1 MAGTVPVLTYL
12 PIDTYGTTDTVNV
25 PKLDIMRGDITPA
38 IFVDKGSGFEI
49 VNKPTPF
56 YMLCTAKIFNGY
68 PQINTIVPNS
78 VLNEAYQQFGVTQGN
93 AQKIIENNGRKIT
106 IYGGTNSDGSNSQN
120 KRSFYLNTFQE
131 SFLQNATADSPG
143 LLVPM
148 YYSLDPTK
156 GFFFFRADVFYN
168 SSLTT
173 STEDQL
179 PERPIAYDAPNFPD
193 PNNFPTPGNN
203 VKLSQV
209 YHLASVYTNS
219 TYDQNRIGT
228 WSQFLTDSDIDF
240 YFSSFRNFESGPL
253 ATKVYISFYV
263 PQDNSIPIPAS
274 NISSS
279 EIYTINRMYQD
290 STATLKTGGSP
301 FNDFLLNTY
310 TDKTAPGEP
319 NLGYPLNFLYSLG
332 GNSYKKIQGLNPPV
346 VYQNKDNAYIG
357 TITQL
362 GANGW
367 NPADISRR
375 YQGKVFR
382 FDNDTFFFGTSY
394 TRGLTTTNTRY
405 DCFCAGGG
413 QYNGTCYATP
423 TATSGIT
430 TAITN
435 PLKRYN
441 FYYKLTCN
449 TLHAGLWQFL
459 AYQFI
464 PLNFY
469 NPPPRT
475 LAPQLPLYESVEN
488 LITFPNKTGGPNQWP
503 TPGITPN
510 DISNLTINETLYN
523 WLDNPTN
530 IFCGDIVN
538 SFPYCGFSD
547 YYLSLLRVFYDKGS
561 CGNAY
566 DPPDTSVPPVTI
578 SGNDYYFSNSCT
590 DPLTLTKGICVPNY
604 KYLLDPTANGVAILV
619 AAGNPSVVNNN
630 TVIMKSIN
638 DQITTDIGF
647 DSNTVA
653 ITVGI
658 VLPNIGNATFEIGI
672 SNEHET
678 RISQGT
684 IIPFGLGSNITS
696 YRSGQLL
703 RIDYST
709 DLLNTARV
717 FLDGVQI
724 GSITGYT
731 QGLNQ
736 KLFFKYISA
745 SPVSSYTFS
754 EIRYG
759 DEGGSLI
766 KPFVC
771 LTPPT
776 ITDPATGSTN
786 GFEKIRI
793 GKLTSP
799 YYQDVVK
806 DVITWQNFEN
816 YIFSYPQNT
825 VPSNQVSYQP
835 APAPPQNVIN
845 ALNGGK
851 SSDGGTPKSS
861 SNNLFLII
869 GIIIAI
875 LIIGII
881 IFFIVRSAKKKELNK
896 TVETSPYQYKLV

>member
-38 IFVDKGSGFEI
+38 IFVDKGSGPEI
-49 VNKPTPF
+49 INKPTPF
-56 YMLCTAKIFNGY
+56 YMLCTAKVFNGY

-78 VLNEAYQQFGVTQGN
+78 ALNEAYQQFGVTQGS
-93 AQKIIENNGRKIT
+93 AA
-106 IYGGTNSDGSNSQN
+106 YYPGTNSNKSNGQD
-120 KRSFYLNTFQE
+120 KRTFYLNTFQT
-131 SFLQNATADSPG
+131 SFLQGGNADSPG

-148 YYSLDPTK
+148 YCSYNPTK

-168 SSLTT
+168 SSLGTT
-173 STEDQL
+173 TEQQL

-193 PNNFPTPGNN
+193 PNNFLTPGNN
-203 VKLSQV
+203 VKIDQI
-209 YHLASVYTNS
+209 YYLASVYTNS

-228 WSQFLTDSDIDF
+228 WSQFLTEQDLLF
-240 YFSSFRNFESGPL
+240 YVSAYRNFENGPL
-253 ATKVYISFYV
+253 ATKVYITFNI
-263 PQDNSIPIPAS
+263 PKDNALFPTAVSTL
-274 NISSS
+274 SSS
-279 EIYTINRMYQD
+279 EIYTIINMYQD
-290 STATLKTGGSP
+290 STATLKGQTSVVLGDYNTLVPGGSP
-301 FNDFLLNTY
+301 S
-310 TDKTAPGEP
+310 
-319 NLGYPLNFLYSLG
+319 LGYPLNFLYALG
-332 GNSYKKIQGLNPPV
+332 GNYYTKMQGLNPPV
-346 VYQNKDNAYIG
+346 VYQSRDNAYIG
-357 TITQL
+357 TVSQL

-367 NPADISRR
+367 NPSSFS
-375 YQGKVFR
+375 YLFQGKANPI
-382 FDNDTFFFGTSY
+382 DNDLFTFGTSY
-394 TRGLTTTNTRY
+394 TRGLSTINTIY
-405 DCFCAGGG
+405 NCFCAGNGE
-413 QYNGTCYATP
+413 YNGICYSTP
-423 TATSGIT
+423 TAQSGI
-430 TAITN
+430 ITN
-435 PLKRYN
+435 GPLDRYN
-441 FYYKLTCN
+441 PYYRLTCN
-449 TLHAGLWQFL
+449 TLHAGTWQFL

-475 LAPQLPLYESVEN
+475 LVPQLPLYESVEN

-510 DISNLTINETLYN
+510 EISNLTINETLYN
-523 WLDNPTN
+523 WLENPTN
-530 IFCGDIVN
+530 LFCGDIVN

-590 DPLTLTKGICVPNY
+590 DPDTLTKGICVPNY

-619 AAGNPSVVNNN
+619 ANGNPSIVNNN
-630 TVIMKSIN
+630 TVIMKAIN

-653 ITVGI
+653 ITLSI
-658 VLPNIGNATFEIGI
+658 VLPNVANAVFEIGI
-672 SNEHET
+672 TNEHAT

-684 IIPFGLGSNITS
+684 IIPFGLASNITT

-709 DLLNTARV
+709 DLLNTARM

-745 SPVSSYTFS
+745 SPVGSYTFTG
-754 EIRYG
+754 IRYG

-766 KPFVC
+766 KPFIC
-771 LTPPT
+771 ATPPT
-776 ITDPATGSTN
+776 TTDPATGSIN

-793 GKLTSP
+793 AKFPPAAP

-806 DVITWQNFEN
+806 DVITWQNFQN

-835 APAPPQNVIN
+835 APSPPQNVIN

-851 SSDGGTPKSS
+851 LSDGATPKSS

-869 GIIIAI
+869 GIVIAI
-875 LIIGII
+875 IIVGII

>member
-12 PIDTYGTTDTVNV
+12 PIDTYGTTDSVNV

-38 IFVDKGSGFEI
+38 IFVDKGLGAGPEI
-49 VNKPTPF
+49 INKPTPF

-78 VLNEAYQQFGVTQGN
+78 ALNEAYQQFGVTQGN

-106 IYGGTNSDGSNSQN
+106 IYGGTNSNGSNDQN

-148 YYSLDPTK
+148 YYSLDPLK
-156 GFFFFRADVFYN
+156 GFFFFRADVFYD
-168 SSLTT
+168 SSLGTT
-173 STEDQL
+173 TETQL

-193 PNNFPTPGNN
+193 PNGK
-203 VKLSQV
+203 KLSQV

-228 WSQFLTDSDIDF
+228 WSQFLTDSDIAF
-240 YFSSFRNFESGPL
+240 YFAAFRNFEAGPL
-253 ATKVYISFYV
+253 AARVYISFYV
-263 PQDNSIPIPAS
+263 PQDNSIPIPAPR
-274 NISSS
+274 ISSS
-279 EIYTINRMYQD
+279 EIYTINTMYQD
-290 STATLKTGGSP
+290 STATIKAGGRPSTS
-301 FNDFLLNTY
+301 DFLLKDYNSIGI
-310 TDKTAPGEP
+310 AGP
-319 NLGYPLNFLYSLG
+319 NPGYPLNFLYSIG
-332 GNSYKKIQGLNPPV
+332 GNSYTKMQGLNPPV
-346 VYQNKDNAYIG
+346 VYQSRDNSYIG
-357 TITQL
+357 TSSQL

-367 NPADISRR
+367 NPSSFSSL
-375 YQGKVFR
+375 YQGKANPT
-382 FDNDTFFFGTSY
+382 DNDTFTFGTSY
-394 TRGLTTTNTRY
+394 TRGLSTINTVY
-405 DCFCAGGG
+405 NCFCAGGG
-413 QYNGTCYATP
+413 QYNGVCYPTP
-423 TATSGIT
+423 TAISGIT
-430 TAITN
+430 TN
-435 PLKRYN
+435 GPLDRYN
-441 FYYKLTCN
+441 GYYRLACN
-449 TLHAGLWQFL
+449 TIHSGTWQFL

-530 IFCGDIVN
+530 LFCGDIVN

-547 YYLSLLRVFYDKGS
+547 YYLSLLRVFYDKGD
-561 CGNAY
+561 CGDAY
-566 DPPDTSVPPVTI
+566 DPPDTSVPPFTI

-619 AAGNPSVVNNN
+619 AAGTPTIVNNN

-647 DSNTVA
+647 DSNIVA
-653 ITVGI
+653 ITLSI
-658 VLPNIGNATFEIGI
+658 VLPNVANAVFEIGI
-672 SNEHET
+672 TNEHTT

-684 IIPFGLGSNITS
+684 IIPFGLASNITS

-724 GSITGYT
+724 SSITGYT

-736 KLFFKYISA
+736 KLYFKYISA
-745 SPVSSYTFS
+745 SSASSYTFS
-754 EIRYG
+754 GIRYG
-759 DEGGSLI
+759 NEGGSLI
-766 KPFVC
+766 KPFIC
-771 LTPPT
+771 ATPPT
-776 ITDPATGSTN
+776 TTDPAIGSTN

-793 GKLTSP
+793 GKSSAP

-825 VPSNQVSYQP
+825 VSSNQVSYQP

>member
-38 IFVDKGSGFEI
+38 IFVDKGSGPEI
-49 VNKPTPF
+49 INKPTPF
-56 YMLCTAKIFNGY
+56 YMVCTAKVYNGY

-78 VLNEAYQQFGVTQGN
+78 ALNEAYQQFGVTQGN
-93 AQKIIENNGRKIT
+93 AEKVIENNGRKLT
-106 IYGGTNSDGSNSQN
+106 IYGPTNSNGSNGQN
-120 KRSFYLNTFQE
+120 KRSFYLNTFQN
-131 SFLQNATADSPG
+131 SFLQNATEDSPG

-148 YYSLDPTK
+148 YYSIDPVK
-156 GFFFFRADVFYN
+156 GFFFFRADVFYD
-168 SSLTT
+168 SSLLT

-193 PNNFPTPGNN
+193 PSSK
-203 VKLSQV
+203 KLSQV
-209 YHLASVYTNS
+209 YYLASVYTNS

-228 WSQFLTDSDIDF
+228 WSQFLTDADIAY
-240 YFSSFRNFESGPL
+240 YFVAFRNFEAGPL
-253 ATKVYISFYV
+253 AAKVYISF
-263 PQDNSIPIPAS
+263 NIPKDGGPAPTAVS
-274 NISSS
+274 TLSSS
-279 EIYTINRMYQD
+279 EIYTIINMYQD
-290 STATLKTGGSP
+290 STATIKVGGKPVIS
-301 FNDFLLNTY
+301 DFLLKDY
-310 TDKTAPGEP
+310 TTINVGGP

-332 GNSYKKIQGLNPPV
+332 GNSYTKMQGLNPPV
-346 VYQNKDNAYIG
+346 VYQSRDNSYIG
-357 TITQL
+357 TISQL

-367 NPADISRR
+367 NPSSFSYL
-375 YQGKVFR
+375 YQGKVNPI
-382 FDNDTFFFGTSY
+382 DNDTFTFGTSY
-394 TRGLTTTNTRY
+394 TRGLSTINTVY
-405 DCFCAGGG
+405 NCFCAGGG
-413 QYNGTCYATP
+413 EYNGTCYGTP
-423 TATSGIT
+423 TAISGIT
-430 TAITN
+430 TN
-435 PLKRYN
+435 GPLSRYSG
-441 FYYKLTCN
+441 YYINTCN
-449 TLHAGLWQFL
+449 TLHAGTWQFL

-475 LAPQLPLYESVEN
+475 LVPQLPLYESVEN

-510 DISNLTINETLYN
+510 EISNLTVNETLYN

-530 IFCGDIVN
+530 LFCGDIVN

-547 YYLSLLRVFYDKGS
+547 YYLSLLRVFYDKGD
-561 CGNAY
+561 CGDAY
-566 DPPDTSVPPVTI
+566 DPPDTSVAPVTI

-590 DPLTLTKGICVPNY
+590 DPDTLTKGICVPNY

-619 AAGNPSVVNNN
+619 ANGNPSIVNNN

-653 ITVGI
+653 ITLSI
-658 VLPNIGNATFEIGI
+658 VLPNVANSVFEIGI
-672 SNEHET
+672 TNEHST

-684 IIPFGLGSNITS
+684 IIPFGLGSNITT

-709 DLLNTARV
+709 DLLNTARMY
-717 FLDGVQI
+717 LDGVQI
-724 GSITGYT
+724 SSITGYT

-745 SPVSSYTFS
+745 SPVGSYTFTG
-754 EIRYG
+754 IQFG
-759 DEGGSLI
+759 DQGGSLI
-766 KPFVC
+766 KPFIC
-771 LTPPT
+771 ATPPT
-776 ITDPATGSTN
+776 TTDPSSGSTN

-835 APAPPQNVIN
+835 APSPPQNVIN

-851 SSDGGTPKSS
+851 LSDGATPKSS

-869 GIIIAI
+869 GIVIAI
-875 LIIGII
+875 IIIGII
-881 IFFIVRSAKKKELNK
+881 IFFIVRSVKKKELNK
-896 TVETSPYQYKLV
+896 IVETSPYQYKLV

>member
-12 PIDTYGTTDTVNV
+12 PIDTFGTTDTVNV

-38 IFVDKGSGFEI
+38 IFVDKGSGYEI
-49 VNKPTPF
+49 INKPTPF

-68 PQINTIVPNS
+68 PQINTIVQNS
-78 VLNEAYQQFGVTQGN
+78 VLQEAYQQFGVTQGY
-93 AQKIIENNGRKIT
+93 ADKTIINNGRETK
-106 IYGGTNSDGSNSQN
+106 IYGGTNSNGSNAQN
-120 KRSFYLNTFQE
+120 KRSFYLNTFQN
-131 SFLQNATADSPG
+131 SFLQTSSTTTAANSPG

-148 YYSLDPTK
+148 YYSLDPLK
-156 GFFFFRADVFYN
+156 GFFFFRADVFYDP
-168 SSLTT
+168 SLGT

-193 PNNFPTPGNN
+193 PNNFPTPGTN

-209 YHLASVYTNS
+209 YHLASVYTNAS
-219 TYDQNRIGT
+219 SDQNRIGT
-228 WSQFLTDSDIDF
+228 WSQFLTDADILF
-240 YFSSFRNFESGPL
+240 YVAAFNNFQNGPL
-253 ATKVYISFYV
+253 ATRVYISFYV
-263 PQDNSIPIPAS
+263 PRDNSIPIPALKL
-274 NISSS
+274 SSS
-279 EIYTINRMYQD
+279 EIYTINLMYQD
-290 STATLKTGGSP
+290 STATLKNGTSANTLLKDWEPSP
-301 FNDFLLNTY
+301 TTL
-310 TDKTAPGEP
+310 PP
-319 NLGYPLNFLYSLG
+319 VNLGYPLNFLYSLG
-332 GNSYKKIQGLNPPV
+332 GNSYSKMQGLNPPV
-346 VYQNKDNAYIG
+346 VYQSNDNSYIG
-357 TITQL
+357 TSTQL
-362 GANGW
+362 GSNGW
-367 NPADISRR
+367 NPADFSRLF
-375 YQGKVFR
+375 QGSAPSTQFR
-382 FDNDTFFFGTSY
+382 FNTSY
-394 TRGLTTTNTRY
+394 TRGLNTTNTQY
-405 DCFCAGGG
+405 ICYCAGGSE
-413 QYNGTCYATP
+413 YNGFCSNRP
-423 TATSGIT
+423 IGGLVSNG
-430 TAITN
+430 
-435 PLKRYN
+435 PLQRYLG
-441 FYYKLTCN
+441 YYRDTCN

-475 LAPQLPLYESVEN
+475 LVPQIPLYESVES

-510 DISNLTINETLYN
+510 EISNLTINETLYN

-530 IFCGDIVN
+530 LFCGDIVN

-547 YYLSLLRVFYDKGS
+547 YYLSLLRLFYDIGD
-561 CGNAY
+561 CGDAY

-590 DPLTLTKGICVPNY
+590 DPDTLTKGICVPNY
-604 KYLLDPTANGVAILV
+604 KYLLDPTANGVAIII
-619 AAGNPSVVNNN
+619 AAGNPSIVNNN
-630 TVIMKSIN
+630 TVIMKAIN

-647 DSNTVA
+647 DSNTIA
-653 ITVGI
+653 ITLSV
-658 VLPNIGNATFEIGI
+658 VLPNVANAVFEIGI
-672 SNEHET
+672 TNEHST

-684 IIPFGLGSNITS
+684 IIPFGLASNITT

-745 SPVSSYTFS
+745 SPVGSYTFTG
-754 EIRYG
+754 IQFG
-759 DEGGSLI
+759 DQGGSLI

-771 LTPPT
+771 ATPPT
-776 ITDPATGSTN
+776 TTDPATGSTN
-786 GFEKIRI
+786 GFEKTRI

-835 APAPPQNVIN
+835 APSPPQNVIN
-845 ALNGGK
+845 ALNGAK
-851 SSDGGTPKSS
+851 LSDGGTPKSS

-869 GIIIAI
+869 GIIVAI
-875 LIIGII
+875 IILGII
-881 IFFIVRSAKKKELNK
+881 IFFVVRSIKKKE
-896 TVETSPYQYKLV
+896 TVKQIETSPYQYRIV

>member
-38 IFVDKGSGFEI
+38 IFVDKGSGPEI

-56 YMLCTAKIFNGY
+56 YMLCTAKVYNGY
-68 PQINTIVPNS
+68 PQINTIVQNS
-78 VLNEAYQQFGVTQGN
+78 SLQEAYQQFGVTQGS
-93 AQKIIENNGRKIT
+93 AT
-106 IYGGTNSDGSNSQN
+106 YFPGTNPDRSNAQN
-120 KRSFYLNTFQE
+120 KRTFYLNTFQN
-131 SFLQNATADSPG
+131 SFLQTASTIAAADSPG

-148 YYSLDPTK
+148 YCSYNSVN

-168 SSLTT
+168 STKGT
-173 STEDQL
+173 TEDQL

-193 PNNFPTPGNN
+193 PNNFPTPGTN
-203 VKLSQV
+203 VKLNQV
-209 YHLASVYTNS
+209 YYLASVYTNS

-228 WSQFLTDSDIDF
+228 WSQFLTQSDIDF
-240 YFSSFRNFESGPL
+240 YFATFRNFENGPL
-253 ATKVYISFYV
+253 AAKVYISF
-263 PQDNSIPIPAS
+263 NIPKDGGPAPTAVS
-274 NISSS
+274 KLSSS
-279 EIYTINRMYQD
+279 EIYTIINMYQD
-290 STATLKTGGSP
+290 STATLK
-301 FNDFLLNTY
+301 NDRADILLNNY
-310 TDKTAPGEP
+310 TNVTPGYT

-332 GNSYKKIQGLNPPV
+332 GNYYKKMQGLNPSV
-346 VYQNKDNAYIG
+346 VYQSKDSAYIG
-357 TITQL
+357 TSTQL

-367 NPADISRR
+367 NPSSFSYL
-375 YQGKVFR
+375 YQGKVFT
-382 FDNDTFFFGTSY
+382 FDNDTFVLNTSY

-413 QYNGTCYATP
+413 QYNGLCHGTE
-423 TATSGIT
+423 TADSGIT
-430 TAITN
+430 SN
-435 PLKRYN
+435 GPLARYN
-441 FYYKLTCN
+441 RYYELTCN
-449 TLHAGLWQFL
+449 TVHAGTWQFL

-475 LAPQLPLYESVEN
+475 LVPRLPDYELAQN

-510 DISNLTINETLYN
+510 EISNLTINETLYN
-523 WLDNPTN
+523 WLENPTN
-530 IFCGDIVN
+530 LFCGDIVN

-547 YYLSLLRVFYDKGS
+547 YYLSLLRVFYDKGD
-561 CGNAY
+561 CGDTY

-590 DPLTLTKGICVPNY
+590 DPLTSTKGICVPNY
-604 KYLLDPTANGVAILV
+604 KYLLDPTANGVAIIV
-619 AAGNPSVVNNN
+619 ASGSPTIVNNN
-630 TVIMKSIN
+630 TVIMKAIN

-647 DSNTVA
+647 DSNNVA
-653 ITVGI
+653 ITVAI
-658 VLPNIGNATFEIGI
+658 VLPNTLNSVFEIGI
-672 SNEHET
+672 TNEHTT

-684 IIPFGLGSNITS
+684 IIPFGLGSNIRS
-696 YRSGQLL
+696 YRAGQLL

-709 DLLNTARV
+709 DLLNTARIY
-717 FLDGVQI
+717 LDGVQI

-736 KLFFKYISA
+736 KLYFKYISA
-745 SPVSSYTFS
+745 SPVGSYTFTG
-754 EIRYG
+754 IRYG
-759 DEGGSLI
+759 NQGGSLI
-766 KPFVC
+766 KPFIC
-771 LTPPT
+771 ATPPT
-776 ITDPATGSTN
+776 TTDPSSGSTN

-793 GKLTSP
+793 GKSTSP

-835 APAPPQNVIN
+835 APAPPQSVIDI
-845 ALNGGK
+845 LNGK
-851 SSDGGTPKSS
+851 SSSNGSSTTKNS

-875 LIIGII
+875 IIIGIV
-881 IFFIVRSAKKKELNK
+881 IFFIVRSVKKKELNK
-896 TVETSPYQYKLV
+896 TVEISPYQYKLV

>member
-38 IFVDKGSGFEI
+38 IFVDKGLGPEI

-56 YMLCTAKIFNGY
+56 YMICTAKIFNGY
-68 PQINTIVPNS
+68 PQINTIVQNS
-78 VLNEAYQQFGVTQGN
+78 VLQEAYQQFGVTQGSDTN
-93 AQKIIENNGRKIT
+93 
-106 IYGGTNSDGSNSQN
+106 YPGTNANKSNGQN
-120 KRSFYLNTFQE
+120 KRTFYLNTFQN
-131 SFLQNATADSPG
+131 SFLQQASSESPG

-148 YYSLDPTK
+148 YYSIDPLK
-156 GFFFFRADVFYN
+156 GFFFFRADVFFN
-168 SSLTT
+168 PDPTKGTT
-173 STEDQL
+173 EQQL

-193 PNNFPTPGNN
+193 PNNFPTPGSN

-209 YHLASVYTNS
+209 YHLASVYTNATS
-219 TYDQNRIGT
+219 DQNRIGT
-228 WSQFLTDSDIDF
+228 WSQFLTDADIFF
-240 YFSSFRNFESGPL
+240 YFAAFNNFENGPL
-253 ATKVYISFYV
+253 ATRVYISFYV
-263 PQDNSIPIPAS
+263 PQDNSIPIPAPRLS
-274 NISSS
+274 PS
-279 EIYTINRMYQD
+279 EIYTINLMYQD
-290 STATLKTGGSP
+290 STATLKTGTSAT
-301 FNDFLLNTY
+301 DLLK
-310 TDKTAPGEP
+310 DWEP
-319 NLGYPLNFLYSLG
+319 NYVSTPPVNLGYPLNFLYSIG
-332 GNSYKKIQGLNPPV
+332 GNFYNKMQGQNPPV
-346 VYQNKDNAYIG
+346 VYQSKDIAYIG
-357 TITQL
+357 TSSQL

-367 NPADISRR
+367 NPADFSRLF
-375 YQGKVFR
+375 QGTAPSTQFR
-382 FDNDTFFFGTSY
+382 FGTSY
-394 TRGLTTTNTRY
+394 TRGLITTNTQY
-405 DCFCAGGG
+405 SCFCAGGSE
-413 QYNGTCYATP
+413 YNGYCSQKFGVGGT
-423 TATSGIT
+423 GIT
-430 TAITN
+430 SN
-435 PLKRYN
+435 GPLQRYSN
-441 FYYKLTCN
+441 YYSDTCN
-449 TLHAGLWQFL
+449 TVHGGTWQFL

-475 LAPQLPLYESVEN
+475 LAPQIPLYESVEN

-510 DISNLTINETLYN
+510 EISNLTINETLYN

-530 IFCGDIVN
+530 LFCGDIVN

-547 YYLSLLRVFYDKGS
+547 YYLSLLRVFYDIGD
-561 CGNAY
+561 CGNTY

-590 DPLTLTKGICVPNY
+590 DPDTLTKGICVPNY
-604 KYLLDPTANGVAILV
+604 KYLLDPTANGVAIIV
-619 AAGNPSVVNNN
+619 SNGSPSIVNNN
-630 TVIMKSIN
+630 TVIMKAIN

-658 VLPNIGNATFEIGI
+658 VLPNVGNAVFEIGI
-672 SNEHET
+672 TDEHTT

-684 IIPFGLGSNITS
+684 ILPFGLGSNITS
-696 YRSGQLL
+696 FRSGQLL

-709 DLLNTARV
+709 DLLNTARI
-717 FLDGVQI
+717 FLDGVHI
-724 GSITGYT
+724 ASITGYT
-731 QGLNQ
+731 QGINQ
-736 KLFFKYISA
+736 KLYFKYISA
-745 SPVSSYTFS
+745 SPVSSYTFTG
-754 EIRYG
+754 IRFG
-759 DEGGSLI
+759 NQGGSLI

-771 LTPPT
+771 ATPPT
-776 ITDPATGSTN
+776 TTDPSTGSIN

-793 GKLTSP
+793 GKSTAP

-835 APAPPQNVIN
+835 APSPPQNVIN
-845 ALNGGK
+845 ALNGGNL
-851 SSDGGTPKSS
+851 SDGGTPKSS

-881 IFFIVRSAKKKELNK
+881 IFFVVRSAKRKELNK
-896 TVETSPYQYKLV
+896 QVEINTYQYKVV